1 MGSPISLSGFNNI
14 DFNLILNAI
23 MDQERIPVTF
33 LENDL
38 RNLEGQDA
46 EYSLLATKLA
56 TVGTATEK
64 LSTTDGFA
72 ARTLTNSD
80 PTILTAGSSDTAPV
94 GAYDVVVSTLARAQ
108 VTAST
113 STHPDSDT
121 TVIANNGTLTIGGV
135 VVTVSG
141 DITLQGLAGLING
154 TPDIPATASVI
165 STAPDTYQLVL
176 TGNDTGAAN
185 GYAIANNLKL
195 SPGQGQGGPP
205 ADITFGANAVEASD
219 ASLTVNDI
227 AITSADNTIEGAI
240 PGTTLTLLKS
250 DPATTVTLSVARDN
264 QEIKTLVDNFLT
276 AYNDLTDYLDA
287 QFTASGEGSDTA
299 IGRDGLVR
307 GLRNSMRQTLSQAYS
322 VGGAFSYLAE
332 VGIGADAAGDL
343 TLNATLF
350 DAALQDSRTD
360 LESLFA
366 GGGGA
371 AGAFGTIE
379 TLIETYTDAGG
390 LLPNVQ
396 DRLDTQMRGLSNRIF
411 DLEER
416 LEVRR
421 ASLQAEFIA
430 ADLAI
435 TKLNSQLDSLGALGN
450 EFRLF

>member
-46 EYSLLATKLA
+46 EYSLLETKLA
-56 TVGTATEK
+56 DVGTATEK

-80 PTILTAGSSDTAPV
+80 PTILTAGSSDTAPI
-94 GAYDVVVSTLARAQ
+94 GAYDVVVSTLARSQ

-113 STHPDSDT
+113 STYADSDT
-121 TVIANNGTLTIGGV
+121 TIVASGGTLTIGGFD
-135 VVTVSG
+135 VTIAG
-141 DITLQGLAGLING
+141 DVTLQELADAISA
-154 TPDIPATASVI
+154 TTDIPVTASVLN
-165 STAPDTYQLVL
+165 SGTNSYQLML
-176 TGNDTGAAN
+176 TGNDTGLAN
-185 GYAIANNLKL
+185 AFIITNAL
-195 SPGQGQGGPP
+195 SGG
-205 ADITFGANAVEASD
+205 AGISFGANSVEASD
-219 ASLTVNDI
+219 ASLTVNNI

-240 PGTTLTLLKS
+240 PGTTLTLLKA

-264 QEIKTLVDNFLT
+264 QEIKTLVDNFTT
-276 AYNDLTDYLDA
+276 AYNDLTNYLDA

-343 TLNATLF
+343 TLDATLF

-360 LESLFA
+360 LESLFT

-396 DRLDTQMRGLSNRIF
+396 DRLDTQMQGLSNRIF

-435 TKLNSQLDSLGALGN
+435 TQLNSQLDSLGALGN

>member
-46 EYSLLATKLA
+46 EYSLLETKLA
-56 TVGTATEK
+56 DVGTATEK

-80 PTILTAGSSDTAPV
+80 PTILTAGSSDTAPI
-94 GAYDVVVSTLARAQ
+94 GAYDVVVSTLARSQ

-113 STHPDSDT
+113 STYADSDT
-121 TVIANNGTLTIGGV
+121 TIVASGGTLTIGGFD
-135 VVTVSG
+135 VTIAG
-141 DITLQGLAGLING
+141 DVTLQELADAISA
-154 TPDIPATASVI
+154 TTDIPVTASVLN
-165 STAPDTYQLVL
+165 SGTNSYQLML
-176 TGNDTGAAN
+176 TGNDTGLAN
-185 GYAIANNLKL
+185 AFIITNAL
-195 SPGQGQGGPP
+195 SGG
-205 ADITFGANAVEASD
+205 AGISFGANSVEASD
-219 ASLTVNDI
+219 ASLTVNNI

-240 PGTTLTLLKS
+240 PGTTLTLLKA

-264 QEIKTLVDNFLT
+264 QEIKTLVDNFTT
-276 AYNDLTDYLDA
+276 AYNDLTNYLDA

-343 TLNATLF
+343 TLDATLF

-396 DRLDTQMRGLSNRIF
+396 DRLDTQMQGLSNRIF

-421 ASLQAEFIA
+421 ARS
-430 ADLAI
+430 
-435 TKLNSQLDSLGALGN
+435 KLSSSPQTS
-450 EFRLF
+450 RSPS

>member
-46 EYSLLATKLA
+46 EYSLLETKLA
-56 TVGTATEK
+56 DVGTATEK

-80 PTILTAGSSDTAPV
+80 PTILTAGSSDTAPI
-94 GAYDVVVSTLARAQ
+94 GAYDVVVSTLARSQ

-113 STHPDSDT
+113 STYGDSDT
-121 TVIANNGTLTIGGV
+121 TIVASGGTLTIGGFD
-135 VVTVSG
+135 VTIAG
-141 DITLQGLAGLING
+141 DVTLQELADAISA
-154 TPDIPATASVI
+154 TTDIPVTASVLN
-165 STAPDTYQLVL
+165 SGTNSYQLML
-176 TGNDTGAAN
+176 TGNDTGLAN
-185 GYAIANNLKL
+185 AFIITNAL
-195 SPGQGQGGPP
+195 SGG
-205 ADITFGANAVEASD
+205 AGISFGANSVEASD
-219 ASLTVNDI
+219 ASLTVNNI

-240 PGTTLTLLKS
+240 PGTTLTLLKA

-264 QEIKTLVDNFLT
+264 QEIKTLVDNFTT
-276 AYNDLTDYLDA
+276 AYNDLTNYLDA

-343 TLNATLF
+343 TLDATLF

-396 DRLDTQMRGLSNRIF
+396 DRLDTQMQGLSNRIF

-421 ASLQAEFIA
+421 ARS
-430 ADLAI
+430 
-435 TKLNSQLDSLGALGN
+435 KLSSSPQTS
-450 EFRLF
+450 RSPS

>member
-14 DFNLILNAI
+14 DFNLVLNAI

-56 TVGTATEK
+56 DVGTATEK

-80 PTILTAGSSDTAPV
+80 PAILTAGSSDTAPV
-94 GAYDVVVSTLARAQ
+94 GAYDVVVSTLARGQ

-113 STHPDSDT
+113 STYADSDT
-121 TVIANNGTLTIGGV
+121 TIVANGGTLTIGGID
-135 VVTVSG
+135 VTLSG
-141 DITLQGLAGLING
+141 DVTLQGLADAINA
-154 TPDIPATASVI
+154 TTDIPVTASVLQ
-165 STAPDTYQLVL
+165 SGTNSYQLVL
-176 TGNDTGAAN
+176 TGNNTGLAN
-185 GYAIANNLKL
+185 AFAITNALT
-195 SPGQGQGGPP
+195 GG
-205 ADITFGANAVEASD
+205 AGVTFGANSVEASD
-219 ASLTVNDI
+219 AALTVNNI
-227 AITSADNTIEGAI
+227 SITSVDNTIEGAI
-240 PGTTLTLLKS
+240 PGTTLTLLKA

-332 VGIGADAAGDL
+332 VGIGADAAGQL
-343 TLNATLF
+343 TVDATLF

-396 DRLDTQMRGLSNRIF
+396 DRLDTQMQGLGNRIF
-411 DLEER
+411 NLEER

-421 ASLQAEFIA
+421 ASLQSEFIA

-435 TKLNSQLDSLGALGN
+435 TQLNSQLDSLGALGN

>member
-46 EYSLLATKLA
+46 EYSLLETKLA
-56 TVGTATEK
+56 DVGTATEK

-80 PTILTAGSSDTAPV
+80 PTILTAGSSDTAPI
-94 GAYDVVVSTLARAQ
+94 GAYDVVVSTLARSQ

-113 STHPDSDT
+113 STYADSDT
-121 TVIANNGTLTIGGV
+121 TIVASGGTLTIGGFD
-135 VVTVSG
+135 VTIAG
-141 DITLQGLAGLING
+141 DVTLQELADAISA
-154 TPDIPATASVI
+154 TTDIPVTASVLN
-165 STAPDTYQLVL
+165 SGTNSYQLML
-176 TGNDTGAAN
+176 TGNDTGLAN
-185 GYAIANNLKL
+185 AFIITNAL
-195 SPGQGQGGPP
+195 SGG
-205 ADITFGANAVEASD
+205 AGISFGANSVEASD
-219 ASLTVNDI
+219 ASLTVNNI

-240 PGTTLTLLKS
+240 PGTTLTLLKA

-264 QEIKTLVDNFLT
+264 QQIKTLVDNFTT
-276 AYNDLTDYLDA
+276 AYNDLTNYLDA

-343 TLNATLF
+343 TLDATLF

-396 DRLDTQMRGLSNRIF
+396 DRLDTQMQGLSNRIF

-435 TKLNSQLDSLGALGN
+435 TQLNSQLDSLGALGN